1 MVKTVLLKWNCI
13 ISTVNENMAFF
24 FESQGTEMLLLE
36 SHYAACYNTVRITDF
51 DRENSM

>member
-13 ISTVNENMAFF
+13 ISAVNANMAFF
-24 FESQGTEMLLLE
+24 FKGQGTEMLLLK
-36 SHYAACYNTVRITDF
+36 SHYSACYNTVRITDF

>member
-13 ISTVNENMAFF
+13 ISAVNENMGVFLKG
-24 FESQGTEMLLLE
+24 QGTEMLLLK